1 MKNKIMTSIK
11 SGIGSYIVLIIINYI
26 IFLISD
32 WSIMEEMIPS
42 FSMEF
47 ATISIFLILIMTLID
62 YFYYKG
68 EILNNFLLKKIYI

>member
-1 MKNKIMTSIK
+1 MKNKIMVSIK

-47 ATISIFLILIMTLID
+47 ATVSIFLILIMTLTD
-62 YFYYKG
+62 YFFYKG
-68 EILNNFLLKKIYI
+68 KY

>member
-1 MKNKIMTSIK
+1 MKNKIMVSIK

-47 ATISIFLILIMTLID
+47 ATISIFLILIMTLTD
-62 YFYYKG
+62 YFFYKG
-68 EILNNFLLKKIYI
+68 KY

>member
-1 MKNKIMTSIK
+1 MKNKIMASLK

-47 ATISIFLILIMTLID
+47 ATISIFLILIMTLTD
-62 YFYYKG
+62 YFFYKG
-68 EILNNFLLKKIYI
+68 KY